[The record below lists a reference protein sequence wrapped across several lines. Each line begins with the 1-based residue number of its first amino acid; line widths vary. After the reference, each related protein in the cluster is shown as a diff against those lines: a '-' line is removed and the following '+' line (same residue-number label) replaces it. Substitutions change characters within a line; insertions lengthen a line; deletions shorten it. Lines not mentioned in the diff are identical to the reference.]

1 MPINIILPVVA
12 LCTTFSAIAIAA
24 PKTVTHTLSCGP
36 ATVTATSTTDPHVP
50 PNDNFAWLAQKLTL
64 TGARGH
70 QAIPLQ
76 VDPKVSMI
84 AVGQQKALAAAVVS
98 WACLTSTQGK
108 TYVLLDISC
117 MRENYDGIC
126 RGQKEWFR
134 IVGTDGSRPDAGYAP
149 QDPRYDALDKR
160 LGISPDGVQ
169 LTGIF

>member
-1 MPINIILPVVA
+1 MKIILPVVA
-12 LCTTFSAIAIAA
+12 LCMTFSATAIAA
-24 PKTVTHTLSCGP
+24 PRTVTRTLSCGP

-50 PNDNFAWLAQKLTL
+50 PDDDFAWLAQRLTL
-64 TGARGH
+64 TGAHDH
-70 QAIPLQ
+70 QGIPLQ
-76 VDPKVSMI
+76 ADPKASMI

-117 MRENYDGIC
+117 MRENYDGVC
-126 RGQKEWFR
+126 HGQKEWVR

-160 LGISPDGVQ
+160 LGISADGVQ